1 MGFRLFRSTRPDT
14 GNQNDLASV
23 SDVRLAYQLILRRE
37 PDPEGLAAYSARVR
51 AGLPL
56 DALLQELMA
65 SRERRELVAGTRDVG
80 AARSGVDQPI
90 DTSASSPDRITP
102 QSVIATHSVEELLAT
117 ADRYYRSIDD
127 PAPLLRKPFA
137 FTHETPAMLE
147 NLGALLRGLRLGK
160 TMTVVDFGAGTCWL
174 SRLIT
179 ELSCQVI
186 CCDASEAALDI
197 GRRLFA
203 DHPPMLGSEAFP
215 PVFLPFDGHRIDL
228 PDESVDRIISFDTF
242 HHVPNQAVVLR
253 EFSRILRPG
262 GIVGFSEPGLHHSHD
277 PQAQYEMRN
286 YGVLENDIDLLA
298 IRSLASDAGFTELTV
313 RVMTDLTISGDD
325 YERAFRQGST
335 SEVQPRVWRNAAD
348 TQANGS
354 IFFLHKGKPRLDS
367 RGHEGLSHRLE
378 LVGPAVVVTRDTRVP
393 LAFRIENTGQATWL
407 SSNIGIHGVVRLGSH
422 LYDADDQLI
431 DIDHSRHGLPRDV
444 LPGDSVEMHIDVDV
458 PDRTCRLVFDLVAE
472 GVRWFENDGSA
483 VVSVTIQR
491 HGPTSDDAAEAVRPR
506 SA

>member
-1 MGFRLFRSTRPDT
+1 MPFRLLRSKRRSPATSADPAT
-14 GNQNDLASV
+14 IE
-23 SDVRLAYQLILRRE
+23 DVTLAYQLILKRD

-65 SRERRELVAGTRDVG
+65 SRERQDLIARTRDAGTTN
-80 AARSGVDQPI
+80 ASVDQPI
-90 DTSASSPDRITP
+90 DKSSSPDRITP
-102 QSVIATHSVEELLAT
+102 QSVIATHSVEDLLAT

-147 NLGALLRGLRLGK
+147 NLGALLRGLQLGK
-160 TMTVVDFGAGTCWL
+160 TMTVLDFGAGTCWL
-174 SRLIT
+174 SRLLT
-179 ELSCQVI
+179 ELSCQAI

-197 GRRLFA
+197 GRQLFA
-203 DHPPMLGSEAFP
+203 KHPPMLGSEAFP

-228 PDESVDRIISFDTF
+228 PDESVDRIVSFDTF
-242 HHVPNQAVVLR
+242 HHVPNQADVLR
-253 EFSRILRPG
+253 EFSRVLRAG
-262 GIVGFSEPGLHHSHD
+262 GIVGFSEPGLHHSHN

-286 YGVLENDIDLLA
+286 YDVLENDIDLVA
-298 IRSLASDAGFTELTV
+298 IRSLASDAGFTGLSV

-325 YERAFRQGST
+325 YERAFRQGAASA
-335 SEVQPRVWRNAAD
+335 VRPRIWQNATE

-354 IFFLHKGKPRLDS
+354 IFFLHKGEPRLDS
-367 RGHEGLSHRLE
+367 RGHEGLSHRLQ
-378 LVGPAVVVTRDTRVP
+378 LVGPTTVVTPDRRVRF
-393 LAFRIENTGQATWL
+393 AFRIENTGQATWL

-431 DIDHSRHGLPRDV
+431 DIDHSRHGLPLDV
-444 LPGDSVEMHIDVDV
+444 PPGDIIEMGIEVDV

-483 VVSVTIQR
+483 VVSVAIQR
-491 HGPTSDDAAEAVRPR
+491 DGHPPDDAAEAVRPR